1 MTYQNHISRMQRTK
15 KRFFFLFLR
24 HGVDEEYIQE
34 EKEFSH
40 MNVSLI
46 HPIWTLNPPI
56 GLWMNSSQI
65 LDCCMSLESLKVVPA
80 SNRVK
85 EVSYGIRT
93 ISWLFVGWMRGMLV
107 CNNTLSLSPTYS
119 TYGRKAQAQV
129 WRNIQTS
136 YWVVDWFDVILHG
149 AFQIFKKQDLM
160 MWLYRCVVALSLPVK
175 ELLSFV
181 QEMQAN

>member
-1 MTYQNHISRMQRTK
+1 MFTTIISHESSCLHAESCPSFNPHRYLTLRLRVVFYFPRLRVIIRKMTYENHISRMQRTK

-46 HPIWTLNPPI
+46 HPILTLNPPI

-93 ISWLFVGWMRGMLV
+93 ISWLFVG
-107 CNNTLSLSPTYS
+107 
-119 TYGRKAQAQV
+119 
-129 WRNIQTS
+129 
-136 YWVVDWFDVILHG
+136 
-149 AFQIFKKQDLM
+149 
-160 MWLYRCVVALSLPVK
+160 
-175 ELLSFV
+175 
-181 QEMQAN
+181 